1 MERNV
6 YLEWKDLSIQNG
18 IPIFALEL
26 KKINIMIS
34 RSDIIEAIR
43 MQGER
48 IKKGL
53 GYRRDLLSSLSPLL
67 QDYALIISGIRRC
80 GKSTL
85 LFQILMDKYQLE
97 ETVFLNFD
105 TPLLYGFEFNDFRI
119 VDEVIKENEKC
130 RVLFFDEVQVVEGWE
145 VYVRGKLDE
154 GFYVV
159 VTGSNASMLSRELGT
174 KLTGRHITKELFPF
188 SYAEYCGYKEQE
200 IGEGSLYDYLY
211 KGGFPQYLQ
220 LDNPDVLSDLVNDIV
235 YRDIAVRYNIRD
247 EHSLKSLLA
256 YLVGNIGNLV
266 SANKL
271 KQVLGVKST
280 STVSDYFSYFEQTYL
295 ISFVPRFSYSYK
307 AQLLNPKKVY
317 CVDNGVVSIA
327 SPSFTRDEGRRL
339 ENMVF
344 AELRRR
350 YSEIFYYNEN
360 QKECDFIIAENSVP
374 CLAIQVCYSLT
385 AENRKREVEGLLDA
399 LNFFN
404 LPEGLLLSFNQHDKF
419 IIGDKTVR
427 VLPVY
432 DYFKNIH

>member
-1 MERNV
+1 MERSV

-48 IKKGL
+48 IKKGQ

-130 RVLFFDEVQVVEGWE
+130 RVLFFSVGCSSSCA
-145 VYVRGKLDE
+145 
-154 GFYVV
+154 F
-159 VTGSNASMLSRELGT
+159 MLSRELGT

-404 LPEGLLLSFNQHDKF
+404 LPEGLLLSFNLHDKF

>member
-1 MERNV
+1 
-6 YLEWKDLSIQNG
+6 
-18 IPIFALEL
+18 
-26 KKINIMIS
+26 MIS

-48 IKKGL
+48 IKKGQ

-220 LDNPDVLSDLVNDIV
+220 LDNPD
-235 YRDIAVRYNIRD
+235 
-247 EHSLKSLLA
+247 
-256 YLVGNIGNLV
+256 
-266 SANKL
+266 
-271 KQVLGVKST
+271 
-280 STVSDYFSYFEQTYL
+280 YFSYFEQTYL